1 MTDEDRIDLYDYQ
14 LPPELIARLPAERRD
29 ASRLL
34 VMSRTTGE
42 IEHRTF
48 SDLPDLLQPGDLLV
62 VNETQVVPAR
72 LLGVRTATGG
82 RWEGLFLRAEQEHL
96 WRIIGHT
103 RGKLQPGET
112 LTLTSPHAE
121 SNSAPLE
128 LELLDKQEDGEWLA
142 RPRSDAET
150 LTLLD
155 QFGQMPLPP
164 YMERDA
170 QAVDVLRYQTTYARQ
185 PGAVAAPTAGLHFT
199 PELLER
205 CQARGINTAQVTLH
219 VGLGTFR
226 PVSAEKLSEHVMHS
240 EWCHLPQDTV
250 DKIEQTRAAGG
261 RIIAVGTTSVRTL
274 EAVAQQGP
282 LREWSG
288 STDLFIKPGFEFRVV
303 DQLITNF
310 HLPKSTLL
318 VLVSTFAGRSH
329 ILTAYDAAITNRY
342 RFYSYGDAMLIR

>member
-1 MTDEDRIDLYDYQ
+1 MTDADRIDLYDYQ
-14 LPPELIARLPAERRD
+14 LPPELIARVPAERRD

-34 VMSRTTGE
+34 VLSRTTGE

-48 SDLPDLLQPGDLLV
+48 SDLPVLLRPGDLLV

-82 RWEGLFLRAEQEHL
+82 RWEGLFLRAEQEHV

-112 LTLTSPHAE
+112 LTLNSPHAE
-121 SNSAPLE
+121 TNSATLE
-128 LELLDKQEDGEWLA
+128 LELLEKQDDGEWLA
-142 RPRSDAET
+142 RPRSEIET
-150 LTLLD
+150 LALLD

-170 QAVDVLRYQTTYARQ
+170 QALDVLRYQTTYARQ

-199 PELLER
+199 PELLQR
-205 CQARGINTAQVTLH
+205 CRERGIETARVTLH

-226 PVSAEKLSEHVMHS
+226 PVSAERLSEHVMHS

-250 DKIEQTRAAGG
+250 DKIQQTKSAGG
-261 RIIAVGTTSVRTL
+261 RIVAVGTTSVRTL

-288 STDLFIKPGFEFRVV
+288 STNLFIKPGFEFRVV

-329 ILTAYDAAITNRY
+329 ILNAYESAIANRY